1 MDKKLIKE
9 ILDYVEETEVNN
21 DAEWGMGRS
30 LEQIISESETA
41 DKEDRDAY
49 MPDFY
54 FELKDTV
61 STNVWLVIEIDGHE
75 FSDVKVFSDEE
86 NAATHADFLLYENP
100 NKISVHDV
108 VVYKEQIN

>member
-1 MDKKLIKE
+1 MCKLDEKLIKE

-30 LEQIISESETA
+30 LEKILSESETA

-54 FELKDTV
+54 FKLKDML
-61 STNVWLVIEIDGHE
+61 ND
-75 FSDVKVFSDEE
+75 
-86 NAATHADFLLYENP
+86 
-100 NKISVHDV
+100 
-108 VVYKEQIN
+108 